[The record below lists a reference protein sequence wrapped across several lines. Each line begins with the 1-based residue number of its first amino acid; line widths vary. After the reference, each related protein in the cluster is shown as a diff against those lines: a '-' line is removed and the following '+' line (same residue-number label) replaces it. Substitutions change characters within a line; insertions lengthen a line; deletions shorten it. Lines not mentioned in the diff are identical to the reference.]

1 MTRPVEEQSL
11 AELFGSLAS
20 SIPNLVRD
28 ELELLKAQ
36 LVFALAR
43 LQTASALLVIA
54 TAFVMTTVTLV
65 VVAGVSGLTVLFVSI
80 GLEPAAA
87 VAIAALAVATMA
99 GAITVVLVIGARQQ
113 LVRAQ
118 AAMSRG
124 LDAVSGRIAE
134 EEQ

>member
-1 MTRPVEEQSL
+1 MTRPIEEQSL
-11 AELFGSLAS
+11 TELFGSLAS

-54 TAFVMTTVTLV
+54 TALVMAIVTLL
-65 VVAGVSGLTVLFVSI
+65 VVAAVSGLTVLFVSI

-87 VAIAALAVATMA
+87 VACAALAVATIA
-99 GAITVVLVIGARQQ
+99 CAITVALIIGARQQ

-118 AAMSRG
+118 TAMSRG